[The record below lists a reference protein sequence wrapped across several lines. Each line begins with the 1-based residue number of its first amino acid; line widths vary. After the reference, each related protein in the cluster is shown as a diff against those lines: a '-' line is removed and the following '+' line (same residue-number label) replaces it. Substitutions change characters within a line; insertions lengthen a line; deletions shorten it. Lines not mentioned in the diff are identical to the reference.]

1 MNVDILII
9 MAHPDDAELSCS
21 GTILKSINQGLSV
34 GIIDLTEGELGTRG
48 SAKIRLDEAN
58 QSKKILGA
66 NFRDNLGLKDGFFS
80 INESSLLLLIK
91 KIRLYSPK
99 IIITNSQ
106 KDRHPDHEEASKL
119 VKKASFLSGLV
130 KVRTE
135 LKGINQEPTR
145 PIHLLYSIQ
154 NDYVK
159 PDFIIDISNYYE
171 KKLESIHC
179 FKSQFY
185 DPNSKE
191 KESFISSKGF
201 LNFIESRSVEL
212 GHSIGVK
219 YGEGFT
225 IESNLNIKSL
235 KDII

>member
-1 MNVDILII
+1 

-34 GIIDLTEGELGTRG
+34 GMIDLTEGELGTRG

-58 QSKKILGA
+58 QSKKILGI

-80 INESSLLLLIK
+80 INESSLLLLIE

-99 IIITNSQ
+99 VIITNSQ

-159 PDFIIDISNYYE
+159 PDFIIDISDYYE
-171 KKLESIHC
+171 KKL
-179 FKSQFY
+179 
-185 DPNSKE
+185 
-191 KESFISSKGF
+191 
-201 LNFIESRSVEL
+201 
-212 GHSIGVK
+212 
-219 YGEGFT
+219 
-225 IESNLNIKSL
+225 
-235 KDII
+235 

>member
-1 MNVDILII
+1 M
-9 MAHPDDAELSCS
+9 
-21 GTILKSINQGLSV
+21 
-34 GIIDLTEGELGTRG
+34 
-48 SAKIRLDEAN
+48 
-58 QSKKILGA
+58 
-66 NFRDNLGLKDGFFS
+66 
-80 INESSLLLLIK
+80 
-91 KIRLYSPK
+91 YSPK

-159 PDFIIDISNYYE
+159 PDFIIDISDYYE